1 MEYGGVVVKKM
12 ILWLMFATLILSLT
26 SCFSDNSE
34 SSSANIEEEL
44 VVSLIIPDQLGD
56 KAFFDS
62 AHVGMLR
69 AEKDLD
75 VVYKMYES
83 NHDRTLYSEQLIEAS
98 EESDV
103 VIALGYEFYDL
114 VKEVSQTYEDK
125 IYLYVDD
132 VLEGYNNITSLT
144 FGQDEG
150 AFLAGAFGALMT
162 KETQIDGINE
172 LAIIGMVGGRDIPV
186 IRDFQKGYEA
196 GAKYID
202 PSIEVLTVFSGDFT
216 NTEKC
221 REKAAELYQQGADIV
236 FAVAG
241 GAGIGVFDAAEE
253 NGGYAIGVDS
263 DQRYINPDVILAS
276 MVKNVGNSIY
286 DTLIK
291 IQNEESVGGVLY
303 TFGLKET
310 GVDFTYGDDT
320 MEVIVPDAIR
330 KHIEEIRQDLIE
342 GRISID

>member
-1 MEYGGVVVKKM
+1 MQYGGVVVKKM
-12 ILWLMFATLILSLT
+12 ILWLMLATLMLSLT
-26 SCFSDNSE
+26 GCFSGNSE
-34 SSSANIEEEL
+34 SSNTNIEVKL

-56 KAFFDS
+56 KSFFDS
-62 AHVGMLR
+62 AHAGMLR
-69 AEKDLD
+69 AEKDLGI
-75 VVYKMYES
+75 VYKMYES
-83 NHDRTLYSEQLIEAS
+83 NYDRTLFTEQMIEAS

-114 VKEVSQTYEDK
+114 VKEMSQTYEDK

-132 VLEGYNNITSLT
+132 VLEGYSNIASLT
-144 FGQDEG
+144 YGQDEG
-150 AFLAGAFGALMT
+150 SFLAGAFGALMT

-172 LAIIGMVGGRDIPV
+172 SAIIGMVGGRDIPV

-202 PSIEVLTVFSGDFT
+202 PSIEVLTAFSGDFT

-221 REKAAELYQQGADIV
+221 RKKAEELYQQGADIV

-253 NGGYAIGVDS
+253 NGRYAIGVDS

-291 IQNEESVGGVLY
+291 IQTGESVSGVNY
-303 TFGLKET
+303 TFGLKEN
-310 GVDFTYGDDT
+310 GVDLTYGDDT
-320 MEVIVPDAIR
+320 MKVIVPDAIR
-330 KHIEEIRQDLIE
+330 KRIEEIRQDLIE
-342 GRISID
+342 GRISIY